1 MYGFYNITPQI
12 YVLISIM
19 LRSRDYPYPRSP
31 ARDRGRWSEIGV
43 VAAACAGPCAAPGRA
58 GARGAACGSSD
69 ISIFFLASLSVQ
81 KSILSVLLTAPEPM
95 LHSAHLRDAHCRAQC
110 RRVEQLGHLAFAH
123 VKEAD

>member
-1 MYGFYNITPQI
+1 MYNITPHI

-43 VAAACAGPCAAPGRA
+43 VAAACAGSVRGA
-58 GARGAACGSSD
+58 GACGCARRGRCGSSD